1 MPLVVRAIGH
11 TGQTQ
16 RLVWNQGNNVPVT
29 AYLWGGGG
37 GGGGNDSNPGGNGS
51 GGAFSTTNFTVN
63 EGDELFCA
71 VGGPGGPGGSGSNAP
86 GGFAG
91 ASFMATGTGTFWD
104 SRSNIANG
112 NFANGSIGAGQ
123 SYSNGAYCSFLNTY
137 GIWNADSLGGVYSRD
152 LNVAW
157 DVSFATTGYY
167 NFTISCDNRAELF
180 IDDSFACFSDNFQ
193 TTFQQLFYIT
203 AGTHSIRV
211 VGLNTGGPAAMGL
224 TISGGTGDTVFNSR
238 TTPASPPL
246 YPAIGYNN
254 ASVFQ
259 QEFGVWESPSQIFCN
274 RSYSVLFPTSGSY
287 TFQLGVL
294 YTATVTLDGVT
305 ILQST
310 NSWLL
315 PQPSNVTL
323 VVSAGYHQLAFTAQG
338 VDGEDNPG
346 SIALLV
352 TSNTQQSYT
361 GGRGG
366 NSGGAGG
373 SGAGGGAGGATVV
386 LKSTVLQACAGGG
399 GGGGGGGNVGIAA
412 GQDAPG
418 SRGQAPVGTPA
429 GQNGTNKNGDG
440 GGGGGGGGGLGGGN
454 GGESPG
460 GDIGGLAGAYG
471 LGSGTP
477 IEPNGVTPGG
487 STHPYYKGGTA
498 RGGATA
504 QQGTGGYAVL
514 VFDVGGTFVH
524 QNGNF
529 TVAQKVWIKTAV
541 AWQRVKTTWVRDN
554 GAWEP
559 VLGFFAPY
567 FTPVPGYW
575 GSQPRDADGDA
586 GAGGGG
592 GGCKI
597 ICQKL
602 AEMGFFDS
610 AMNTADQQFGVMLR
624 DQDPDAYN
632 GYLRWA
638 QPVVD
643 LLEGKGSVKFRKIIL
658 FWVRDEQRRQ
668 QIQSN
673 IVAHYLDV
681 IARPWAEEMA
691 YRMKA
696 EGHDHSNPAGRF
708 IMNIG
713 LPMCRAISRFGKRR
727 ELPMWLKTVL
737 IWGTTTVLLVAV
749 TVISTVDK
757 VINRVRNLFK
767 RG

>member
-37 GGGGNDSNPGGNGS
+37 GGGGNDSSPGGSGS
-51 GGAFSTTNFTVN
+51 GGAFSTTSFTVN
-63 EGDELFCA
+63 EGDEILCA
-71 VGGPGGPGGSGSNAP
+71 VGGPGGGGDSGRSAAA

-91 ASFMATGTGTFWD
+91 ASYMTGGSGTFWD
-104 SRSNIANG
+104 TRSNISSGTFNG
-112 NFANGSIGAGQ
+112 NPGAGQ
-123 SYSNGAYCSFLNTY
+123 PYSNSAYCSWLNTY
-137 GIWNADSLGGVYSRD
+137 GIWNADNIGGIYSRD
-152 LNVAW
+152 F
-157 DVSFATTGYY
+157 DATWTVNIGTAGYY
-167 NFTISCDNRAELF
+167 NFTISADNRADLY
-180 IDDSFACFSDNFQ
+180 IDGQFSCFSDSFT
-193 TTFQQLFYIT
+193 TTFQQLFYLS
-203 AGTHSIRV
+203 AGAHTIRIIAV
-211 VGLNTGGPAAMGL
+211 NTGGPGAVGL
-224 TISGGTGDTVFNSR
+224 TISGGTASTSWNSR
-238 TTPASPPL
+238 LNSG
-246 YPAIGYNN
+246 YPAAGPVTTYSSFMNEF
-254 ASVFQ
+254 AVWPAGQPVF
-259 QEFGVWESPSQIFCN
+259 FDTT
-274 RSYSVLFPTSGSY
+274 YSF
-287 TFQLGVL
+287 
-294 YTATVTLDGVT
+294 TVTAGQYTIQLASQGQTDVFIDGVDVADANSNYNQIPANRLIT
-305 ILQST
+305 LGSGTHSLRILSYYSL
-310 NSWLL
+310 N
-315 PQPSNVTL
+315 PEGAVPP
-323 VVSAGYHQLAFTAQG
+323 G
-338 VDGEDNPG
+338 V
-346 SIALLV
+346 ALLI
-352 TSNTQQSYT
+352 TGNNQQSYT

-366 NSGGAGG
+366 NAGAGG
-373 SGAGGGAGGATVV
+373 SSGGGGGGGGATVV
-386 LKSTVLQACAGGG
+386 FKNGTLMACGGGG
-399 GGGGGGGNVGIAA
+399 GGGGGGGNVGAA
-412 GQDAPG
+412 TGQSAPG

-429 GQNGTNKNGDG
+429 GQNGQNKNGDG

-454 GGESPG
+454 GGETPG
-460 GDIGGLAGAYG
+460 GDIGGLAGAIG

-477 IEPNGVTPGG
+477 ENPNGVYPGG
-487 STHPYYKGGTA
+487 INHPYYKSGTA
-498 RGGATA
+498 IGGGAT

-524 QNGNF
+524 QGGSF
-529 TVAQKVWIKTAV
+529 TVATKVWIKANNI
-541 AWQRVKTTWVRDN
+541 WNRVKTTWVKIN
-554 GAWEP
+554 GVWEP
-559 VLGFFAPY
+559 VLGYFAPY
-567 FTPVPGYW
+567 FTPIGGYW

-586 GAGGGG
+586 GSGGGG

-610 AMNTADQQFGVMLR
+610 AMNSADQRFGVLLR
-624 DQDPDAYN
+624 DNDPDAYA

-638 QPVVD
+638 KPVVE
-643 LLEGKGSVKFRKIIL
+643 LLEGKGSVTFRKIIL

-696 EGHDHSNPAGRF
+696 EGYDTSNPAGRF

-713 LPMCRAISRFGKRR
+713 LPMCRSISKFGKKQ

-749 TVISTVDK
+749 SAISGTDK
-757 VINRVRNLFK
+757 VMKKLSNIFR